1 MTPLFACF
9 PVCLTFVAIGIVGL
23 LVVALGMYNR
33 TPLED
38 KPEPA
43 SAPPPS
49 GATGPP
55 PWWVFPLM
63 LLAVALVMIVLAW
76 YWPE

>member
-1 MTPLFACF
+1 MAYRVRRWL
-9 PVCLTFVAIGIVGL
+9 VAGCA
-23 LVVALGMYNR
+23 LVVAFGMYNR

-38 KPEPA
+38 RPEPA
-43 SAPPPS
+43 TGFSPA

-55 PWWVFPLM
+55 PWWVLPLM
-63 LLAVALVMIVLAW
+63 FLVLTVVMLVLAW

>member
-23 LVVALGMYNR
+23 IVVGLGMYNR

-38 KPEPA
+38 KQE
-43 SAPPPS
+43 PPS
-49 GATGPP
+49 GPAPYGATGPP

-63 LLAVALVMIVLAW
+63 LLAVALVMLVLAW